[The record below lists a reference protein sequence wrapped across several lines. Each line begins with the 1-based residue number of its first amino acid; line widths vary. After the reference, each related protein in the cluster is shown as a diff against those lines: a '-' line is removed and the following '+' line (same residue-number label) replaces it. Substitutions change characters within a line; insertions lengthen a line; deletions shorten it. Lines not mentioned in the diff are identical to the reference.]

1 MGMFVN
7 SLEVSLMNE
16 SILAVCLDSGDT
28 LVDEGTE
35 IKDDHEVVQQ
45 AELIPG
51 AADMVR
57 ALKAAGYRLAL
68 VADGP
73 YGTFQNVLGHYGLF
87 DLFDVLAISGKVGVE
102 KPHPEIFHYALDQL
116 GIAPADYGRVVMV
129 GNNLARDIKGANDL
143 GLISVW
149 LDWAPRRPKI
159 PADPSEKPDY
169 TIKSPQELLPL
180 LQSLE
185 PK

>member
-1 MGMFVN
+1 
-7 SLEVSLMNE
+7 
-16 SILAVCLDSGDT
+16 
-28 LVDEGTE
+28 
-35 IKDDHEVVQQ
+35 
-45 AELIPG
+45 
-51 AADMVR
+51 
-57 ALKAAGYRLAL
+57 
-68 VADGP
+68 
-73 YGTFQNVLGHYGLF
+73 
-87 DLFDVLAISGKVGVE
+87 
-102 KPHPEIFHYALDQL
+102 
-116 GIAPADYGRVVMV
+116 MV